1 MSYIDQN
8 DYLYNPQ
15 STIGILLIHGF
26 SSSTYE
32 TKFLAKYLSKF
43 NFHVVTYNLPGHGTD
58 IDDCNNTKY
67 TEWLDFTK
75 KKLAELASTSKKI
88 FIIGHSMGGSIT
100 LQLAS
105 FFPVDGIIIGAT
117 VLKFKRKFE
126 TYFLVPLFNK
136 IQYKINKKKMFSKE
150 HLLKNSFG
158 YTEYPLVALNEFRK
172 MNRGIIKNLHKVT
185 CPTLIIHSNSDIT
198 SSKENVDLIY
208 NSIASTDIKKVIV
221 EDSSHHLFV
230 DEKDQKII
238 YEEILNFLTKHTK
251 QE

>member
-1 MSYIDQN
+1 MNYLITGSSGFVGSNLRIYLENEGHKVYQCSRNLKENNKIYFDLEKKIHLKNDILNKIDV
-8 DYLYNPQ
+8 
-15 STIGILLIHGF
+15 LIHCA
-26 SSSTYE
+26 Y
-32 TKFLAKYLSKF
+32 
-43 NFHVVTYNLPGHGTD
+43 NFY
-58 IDDCNNTKY
+58 
-67 TEWLDFTK
+67 
-75 KKLAELASTSKKI
+75 STSLEKNRKINVLGSEKI

-198 SSKENVDLIY
+198 STTENVDLIY